1 MKPSLPKEK
10 CSELLGRNSRCLPY
24 SACQARHRCSLGNWG
39 GESQLE
45 SIGGLGKECVG
56 MGKVW
61 KGEGARL
68 WVNGRVQESK
78 SIRV

>member
-1 MKPSLPKEK
+1 MS
-10 CSELLGRNSRCLPY
+10 SLLGLSGK
-24 SACQARHRCSLGNWG
+24 ASLFVGELG
-39 GESQLE
+39 GESQVE